1 MRVAVIG
8 CGFIGRRHAEAIRR
22 SPHAELVA
30 TCDVDIARAE
40 AIAGSGVR
48 AYSDYA
54 SLLEIEKPDV
64 VAIATPDHL
73 HVEPTLLALR
83 AGCHVFCEKP
93 LAMTLEEARTMAET
107 ADAQGKSL
115 AVDYNRRF
123 SFGYGKAHELVLEG
137 RIGAPTHAIFRVTDG
152 VPPFVKGRGA
162 YAFLFSML
170 THHIDLLRWFC
181 GEVVSVYAL
190 QSRPDEEGKFLDAVL
205 SFEFASGAIGSIVGG
220 WREGQTRT
228 IEALE
233 VGGTRG
239 AILIED
245 VQKRVRLHGLSPDS
259 VEEFQS
265 DYFWGVQTEFYHS
278 LDSHVI
284 DFLERIHAGEAPLVS
299 GWDGVRGLEIVAA
312 AIESH
317 RSGSRV
323 AVFAPHS

>member
-8 CGFIGRRHAEAIRR
+8 SGFIGRRHAEAIRQ
-22 SPHAELVA
+22 SPRAELVA
-30 TCDVDIARAE
+30 TCDIDLARAE
-40 AIAGSGVR
+40 AIAGTSAR
-48 AYSDYA
+48 AYADYSA
-54 SLLEIEKPDV
+54 LLETEKPDV

-93 LAMTLEEARTMAET
+93 LAMTLEEALLMAKT
-107 ADAQGKSL
+107 AEEQGRFL

-123 SFGYGKAHELVLEG
+123 SFGYGKAHQLVTQG
-137 RIGAPTHAIFRVTDG
+137 RIGEPTHAVFRVTDG
-152 VPPFVKGRGA
+152 IPPFVKGRGA

-170 THHIDLLRWFC
+170 THHIDLMRWFC
-181 GEVVSVYAL
+181 GEVESVFAL
-190 QSRPDEEGKFLDAVL
+190 QSRPDAEGKYLDAVL

-233 VGGTRG
+233 VGGTKG
-239 AILIED
+239 AVIIED

-278 LDSHVI
+278 LDNHVL
-284 DFLERIHAGEAPLVS
+284 DFLERVHRDEAPLVS
-299 GWDGVRGLEIVAA
+299 GWDGVRGLEIVAS

-317 RSGSRV
+317 KTGRRV
-323 AVFAPHS
+323 AVPITR